1 MSSAS
6 PGGGVVVIKIGG
18 STLGEHDT
26 SLSDCVELHRAGRQV
41 VVVHGG
47 GAAVTDWQQRLGAEA
62 AWVDGLRSTTPE
74 SLEVVVAV
82 LAGLINKELTRR
94 LQQLGAPAVGLSG
107 VDGGTLCSPISSRIG
122 LVGETPR
129 CNPATLRKLLDADL
143 LPVLAPVGLAEDL
156 STTLNINAD
165 AAAGAVA
172 LALGASSLVFLTDV
186 PQVLDGSGA
195 GIDCLAEPQQ
205 QDLTETGVI
214 AGGMLPKLRA
224 GREAFG
230 LGTQVRIVDGRQPHI
245 VREAVHGAAVGTALS

>member
-1 MSSAS
+1 M
-6 PGGGVVVIKIGG
+6 
-18 STLGEHDT
+18 
-26 SLSDCVELHRAGRQV
+26 
-41 VVVHGG
+41 
-47 GAAVTDWQQRLGAEA
+47 
-62 AWVDGLRSTTPE
+62 
-74 SLEVVVAV
+74 
-82 LAGLINKELTRR
+82 
-94 LQQLGAPAVGLSG
+94 
-107 VDGGTLCSPISSRIG
+107 
-122 LVGETPR
+122 
-129 CNPATLRKLLDADL
+129 
-143 LPVLAPVGLAEDL
+143 LAPVGLAEDL

-186 PQVLDGSGA
+186 PQVLDGNGA